1 MTHITNKRV
10 FLYTSPKMWTMPV
23 LKCLQRPQREWET
36 DEKSKETLIA
46 AFRVFFFFKSMMRA
60 VIDVSTLISNL
71 MIAALALSWKS
82 GFSPKQSLEN
92 SLPCEVTNVHH
103 FRDRKKKM
111 QVILNSD
118 THCHIFSLNKKKA
131 NNVQQVKIISLTR
144 NW

>member
-1 MTHITNKRV
+1 M
-10 FLYTSPKMWTMPV
+10 LV

-46 AFRVFFFFKSMMRA
+46 AFRVCFFFKSMMRA

-103 FRDRKKKM
+103 FRDRKKKNASHP
-111 QVILNSD
+111 QFWHPLSYFQLKQEESKQCP
-118 THCHIFSLNKKKA
+118 TSE
-131 NNVQQVKIISLTR
+131 NNITYSELVTESESWKR
-144 NW
+144 YFN